1 MRASM
6 MLVKAA
12 GRNPHHARVENF
24 AGEGNFLDCRVSVRP
39 LALAGVQGGAHIVRR
54 AARPGK
60 LVRRR
65 VARLNPVDEF
75 AYTAVPDGVE
85 QAFKKLLP

>member
-1 MRASM
+1 MRA
-6 MLVKAA
+6 AQGRGRPA
-12 GRNPHHARVENF
+12 GKP
-24 AGEGNFLDCRVSVRP
+24 
-39 LALAGVQGGAHIVRR
+39 
-54 AARPGK
+54 